1 MFPWICLEF
10 SGLDHISLNINFYLV
25 NLFYEEAPLS
35 GKRCGGGEDWDYKA
49 KFIET
54 PPLPS
59 PPPPLFWILDLE
71 KHSTMGSQLYPP
83 IYCTVYSKATSVQYS
98 TVTQCRLSSSD
109 SWVLAAV
116 QWSSTDSVEEPV
128 HWSGTDSRRTS
139 PLIRY
144 IPSRLLK
151 SPSQDPVH
159 TAQCTV

>member
-1 MFPWICLEF
+1 MNLSRILWPW
-10 SGLDHISLNINFYLV
+10 SHISKYKFLHCEFVLWGSTPV
-25 NLFYEEAPLS
+25 GEEMW
-35 GKRCGGGEDWDYKA
+35 GRGGLGLQSQIYWD
-49 KFIET
+49 
-54 PPLPS
+54 PPSPLPS
-59 PPPPLFWILDLE
+59 PPPFFWILDLE

-83 IYCTVYSKATSVQYS
+83 IYCTVYSKATSVPYS